1 MKFFVEV
8 DVNLGVVHSVTVTAV
23 NTADI
28 VKLPYLLRDE
38 VQAILSYVLVD
49 AMIEIPIYS
58 ALPKVSIC

>member
-1 MKFFVEV
+1 M
-8 DVNLGVVHSVTVTAV
+8 GVVHSVTVTAV